1 MACMAGHVSP
11 EASDGGPLAL
21 IENGDEIVVN
31 LPAKTIDIN
40 VTDDVMAT
48 RKAAWTP
55 HQPTYWSGAPIKR
68 GVLHNYAQ
76 LVGCASEGANV
87 GA

>member
-1 MACMAGHVSP
+1 MHNVVVHTYISILYVKKAPYRSGRYW
-11 EASDGGPLAL
+11 
-21 IENGDEIVVN
+21 NGN
-31 LPAKTIDIN
+31 
-40 VTDDVMAT
+40 
-48 RKAAWTP
+48 
-55 HQPTYWSGAPIKR
+55 PIKR

>member
-1 MACMAGHVSP
+1 VLCCAVLCCVMLCCGRVR
-11 EASDGGPLAL
+11 
-21 IENGDEIVVN
+21 DEIVVN

-55 HQPTYWSGAPIKR
+55 HQPT
-68 GVLHNYAQ
+68 
-76 LVGCASEGANV
+76 
-87 GA
+87 